1 MRPKIA
7 WIGCGNM
14 GGAMLKKMLNAGLF
28 KPEDVI
34 ISDKNEDIMKRWSRE
49 FGVKVTDNNAEA
61 AKAQILY
68 LAVKPQFLRSV
79 AEEIADSI
87 NENALIV
94 SIVMSFDLKLLSEIL
109 KQPKVAIVRVM
120 PNTPALVGE
129 GVLAACKNEFVSA
142 AQWDKAMEMFS
153 CMGLARE
160 VGENLMETVTGVSGC
175 GPAFAF
181 LFMEALA
188 DAGVRGGLTRKM
200 ALEFAAQTLLGSA
213 KMLLETGKHP
223 GELKDMVTSP
233 AGATIEGVAAL
244 EKNGF
249 RYAAIEAVEA
259 AIRRAKSFETK

>member
-1 MRPKIA
+1 MYRLGF
-7 WIGCGNM
+7 IGCGNM
-14 GGAMLKKMLNAGLF
+14 GGAMLNKMLETGLF
-28 KPEDVI
+28 QPEEVI
-34 ISDKNEDIMKRWSRE
+34 IADKSEEIRCQWQKKW
-49 FGVKVTDNNAEA
+49 GVAVTDDNRLA
-61 AKAQILY
+61 AQADILY

-79 AEEIADSI
+79 AAEIKDSI
-87 NENALIV
+87 RKDSLIL
-94 SIVMSFDLKLLSEIL
+94 SIVMSFDLELLSRIL
-109 KQPKVAIVRVM
+109 EQPNAHIVRIM

-129 GVLAACKNEFVSA
+129 GVLPACKNAYVTDEEWA
-142 AQWDKAMEMFS
+142 LCMKMLS

-160 VGENLMETVTGVSGC
+160 VGEHLMDAVTGVSGC

-181 LFMEALA
+181 LFIEALA

-244 EKNGF
+244 ERNGF
-249 RYAAIEAVEA
+249 RYAAIEAVDA
-259 AIRRAKSFETK
+259 AIKRAKSFETK